1 VTAVDRALA
10 YRVFSQA
17 LEIAPHERSAF
28 LDRHYRAAP
37 ELQGV
42 VERLLQ
48 IASAE
53 GAATGILG
61 AQLFP
66 AAMDRTG
73 CQYGPFRLL
82 ERLGVGGM
90 GTVYRAERVNDV
102 PQVVAV
108 KILRDELTAASSS
121 RFLREARLL
130 ARLEHPSI
138 ARLID
143 VGVQDGEGWIAMEFV
158 RGKPITDFCAT
169 LSITARV
176 EILLA
181 VADAVATA
189 HRMLVVHRDI
199 KPSNVLVTDDGTPK
213 LIDFGIASA
222 LGPAGAGQEITA
234 DVRSL
239 FTPHYA
245 APEQVRGEA
254 VTVATDVF
262 GLGALAYRVLS
273 GCEPFDQA
281 ASVFSYM
288 LAVTQE
294 DVTAPSEAA
303 AGRSPGAVHR
313 LRGDLDSIL
322 MKALAREPAKRYAGV
337 HELQADLRAYLQGR
351 PVGARR
357 PSWSYRVRKFASRHA
372 IALGASTA
380 ILAALVA
387 AAGIYIAQEQR
398 IAQAQSAAARRGEFL
413 EGLLKSADPYNGK
426 RDITVAS
433 LLDKVSSQLDQHF
446 SAEPLTEASMLELVA
461 RTNMDLGR
469 YPEAHRANDR
479 ELDILRRHGVRGL
492 QLGRALTLQ
501 GELYRFESQWAQ
513 SAVALR
519 EAVAQLQGLG
529 AGADLCVALDNL
541 GVAQMQ
547 LQQLD
552 TAQSTFRRE
561 LALEKH
567 AGTALLAERMQADYS
582 MAALLGAELG
592 HYDQAERYDAQ
603 AWQLAQELLS
613 PDDPD
618 SIEMEDGYAVAL
630 RTTGHAAQAEPIF
643 RDALARSIRVLGP
656 QHHDTLVTSLG
667 LGNDLIDLHR
677 DTEAA
682 QLALRSANALDATL
696 GPDNWYA
703 LYAWQQYGLASC
715 NSGRGADGL
724 SALQRVDA
732 ARRRLLPAG
741 HRLIYSTEV
750 DIGLCLTRLRR
761 FAEAEP
767 ILLDA
772 ASGLEKSRGASYRR
786 TQEAYAALRDL
797 YTAANRPVDSRQW
810 AERLRTAEAGQGVK
824 AAPVRAPGQ
833 SSFRPTARLD

>member
-1 VTAVDRALA
+1 MTPVDRALA
-10 YRVFSQA
+10 YRVFSEA
-17 LEIAPHERSAF
+17 LEMAPDERRAF
-28 LDRHYRAAP
+28 LEERYGTDPA
-37 ELQGV
+37 LQAV

-48 IASAE
+48 IAGAE
-53 GAATGILG
+53 GAATGMLHT
-61 AQLFP
+61 QLTS
-66 AAMDRTG
+66 AARDRSG

-82 ERLGVGGM
+82 ERLGIGGM
-90 GTVYRAERVNDV
+90 GAVYRAERINDV
-102 PQVVAV
+102 PQIVAV
-108 KILRDELTAASSS
+108 KILRDELSAASSS

-143 VGVQDGEGWIAMEFV
+143 VGVEEGEGWIAMEFV
-158 RGKPITDFCAT
+158 RGKPITDFCRPLA
-169 LSITARV
+169 IAARV
-176 EILLA
+176 KILLA

-199 KPSNVLVTDDGTPK
+199 KPTNVLVTEDGTPK

-222 LGPAGAGQEITA
+222 LGPAAAGRELTA

-273 GCEPFDQA
+273 GCEPFA
-281 ASVFSYM
+281 HATSVLGYM

-294 DVTAPSEAA
+294 DVTAPSEVAA
-303 AGRSPGAVHR
+303 TINPSIARR

-322 MKALAREPAKRYAGV
+322 TKALAREPANRYTGV
-337 HELQADLRAYLQGR
+337 HELQADLRAYLGGL
-351 PVGARR
+351 PVKARR
-357 PSWSYRVRKFASRHA
+357 LSWTYRLGKLARRHP
-372 IALGASTA
+372 IALGAATA
-380 ILAALVA
+380 CAAALVA
-387 AAGIYIAQEQR
+387 AGGIYITQAQR

-413 EGLLKSADPYNGK
+413 EGLLQSADPYNGS

-433 LLDKVSSQLDQHF
+433 LLDRASSQMDQHF
-446 SAEPLTEASMLELVA
+446 GAEPLTEASMLELVA

-469 YPEAHRANDR
+469 YREGHLANDR
-479 ELDILRRHGVRGL
+479 QLDILRGHGVHGL
-492 QLGRALTLQ
+492 QLGRALMLRGQ
-501 GELYRFESQWAQ
+501 LYRFESQWAL
-513 SAVALR
+513 SAAALR
-519 EAVAQLQGLG
+519 EAVAQLQTPIG
-529 AGADLCVALDNL
+529 GADLCIALDNL

-552 TAQSTFRRE
+552 AAQSTFRRE
-561 LALEKH
+561 IAIEEHSGGALR
-567 AGTALLAERMQADYS
+567 AQRMQADYS

-592 HYDQAERYDAQ
+592 RYDEAERYAEE
-603 AWQLAQELLS
+603 AWQLARELLT
-613 PDDPD
+613 PDNPD
-618 SIEMEDGYAVAL
+618 WIEMEDGYAVAL
-630 RTTGHAAQAEPIF
+630 RNTRHPQQAEPLF

-656 QHHDTLVTSLG
+656 RHHDTLVTALG

-677 DTEAA
+677 DAEAA
-682 QLALRSANALDATL
+682 QFALGSARALDTTL
-696 GPDNWYA
+696 GSDNWYA
-703 LYAWQQYGLASC
+703 LYAWEQYGRASC
-715 NSGRGADGL
+715 NSGHGTDGL
-724 SALQRVDA
+724 SALQRVEA
-732 ARRRLLPAG
+732 ERRRLLPGA

-772 ASGLEKSRGASYRR
+772 ASGLEKSHGPAYRG

-797 YTAANRPVDSRQW
+797 YAAASKPDDSRLW
-810 AERLRTAEAGQGVK
+810 AARLR
-824 AAPVRAPGQ
+824 
-833 SSFRPTARLD
+833 

>member
-1 VTAVDRALA
+1 VTVADRALA
-10 YRVFSQA
+10 YRVFSEA
-17 LEIAPHERSAF
+17 MEIAPHERDAF
-28 LDRHYRAAP
+28 LNEHCQAAP
-37 ELQGV
+37 ALRAV

-48 IASAE
+48 IAGAE
-53 GAATGILG
+53 GVATGILG

-66 AAMDRTG
+66 AAKDRTG

-82 ERLGVGGM
+82 ERLGLGGM
-90 GTVYRAERVNDV
+90 GTVYRAERINDV
-102 PQVVAV
+102 PQIVAV
-108 KILRDELTAASSS
+108 KILRDELSAASSS

-143 VGVQDGEGWIAMEFV
+143 VGVEAGEGWIAMEFV
-158 RGKPITDFCAT
+158 RGKPITDFCST
-169 LSITARV
+169 LSIAARV

-189 HRMLVVHRDI
+189 HRLLVVHRDI
-199 KPSNVLVTDDGTPK
+199 KPSNVLVTEDGTPK

-234 DVRSL
+234 DVRTL

-273 GCEPFDQA
+273 GCEPFARA
-281 ASVFSYM
+281 ASVFGYM

-294 DVTAPSEAA
+294 DVTAASEAA
-303 AGRSPGAVHR
+303 ASTNPSVARR

-322 MKALAREPAKRYAGV
+322 TKALAREPTKRYAGV
-337 HELQADLRAYLQGR
+337 HELQADLRAYLEGR
-351 PVGARR
+351 PVEARR
-357 PSWSYRVRKFASRHA
+357 LSWAYRVGKFARRHT
-372 IALGASTA
+372 IALGAATA
-380 ILAALVA
+380 LVAALVA
-387 AAGIYIAQEQR
+387 GAGIYITQEQR

-413 EGLLKSADPYNGK
+413 EGLLKSADPYNGR

-433 LLDKVSSQLDQHF
+433 LLDRVSSQLDRHF

-469 YPEAHRANDR
+469 YPEGHRANDR
-479 ELDILRRHGVRGL
+479 ELDILRRQSVRGL
-492 QLGRALTLQ
+492 QLGRALTLRGQ
-501 GELYRFESQWAQ
+501 LYRFESQWAQ
-513 SAVALR
+513 SAAALR
-519 EAVAQLQGLG
+519 EAVAQLQGLSV
-529 AGADLCVALDNL
+529 GADLCVALDNL

-547 LQQLD
+547 LQQLG
-552 TAQSTFRRE
+552 TAESTFRRE
-561 LALEKH
+561 LAIEKR
-567 AGTALLAERMQADYS
+567 AGAALRAERMQADYS
-582 MAALLGAELG
+582 IAALLGAELG
-592 HYDQAERYDAQ
+592 HYDQAERYAQ
-603 AWQLAQELLS
+603 EAWQLAQELLS

-618 SIEMEDGYAVAL
+618 SLEMEDGYAVAL

-656 QHHDTLVTSLG
+656 NHHDTLVTALG
-667 LGNDLIDLHR
+667 LGNDLVDLHR
-677 DTEAA
+677 DAEAA
-682 QLALRSANALDATL
+682 QLALGSAHALDATL
-696 GPDNWYA
+696 GSDNWYA

-715 NSGRGADGL
+715 NSGNGAEGL
-724 SALQRVDA
+724 NALQRVDA
-732 ARRRLLPAG
+732 ERRRLLPAG

-767 ILLDA
+767 VLLDA
-772 ASGLEKSRGASYRR
+772 ASGLEKSRGAAYPR

-797 YTAANRPVDSRQW
+797 YSAANRPDDSRLW
-810 AERLRTAEAGQGVK
+810 AARLR
-824 AAPVRAPGQ
+824 
-833 SSFRPTARLD
+833 

>member
-1 VTAVDRALA
+1 VTVVDRALA
-10 YRVFSQA
+10 YRVFSEA
-17 LEIAPHERSAF
+17 LDIAPPERGAF
-28 LDRHYRAAP
+28 LQEHYRAAP
-37 ELQGV
+37 ALQAV

-48 IASAE
+48 IAGAE

-61 AQLFP
+61 AQLLP
-66 AAMDRTG
+66 AAKDRTG

-90 GTVYRAERVNDV
+90 GTVYRAERINDV

-108 KILRDELTAASSS
+108 KILRDELSAASSS

-143 VGVQDGEGWIAMEFV
+143 VGVEDGEGWIAMEFV
-158 RGKPITDFCAT
+158 RGKPITDFCRT
-169 LSITARV
+169 LPIAARV

-199 KPSNVLVTDDGTPK
+199 KPSNVLVTEDGTPK

-273 GCEPFDQA
+273 GCEPFAQA
-281 ASVFSYM
+281 ESVFGYM

-294 DVTAPSEAA
+294 DVACPSEAA
-303 AGRSPGAVHR
+303 ATTSPSAARR

-322 MKALAREPAKRYAGV
+322 TKALAREPAKRYAGV
-337 HELQADLRAYLQGR
+337 HELQADLRAYLEGR
-351 PVGARR
+351 PVEARR
-357 PSWSYRVRKFASRHA
+357 PSWTYRVGKFARRHT
-372 IALGASTA
+372 IALSASTA
-380 ILAALVA
+380 LLAALVA
-387 AAGIYIAQEQR
+387 AAAIYVTQEQR

-413 EGLLKSADPYNGK
+413 EGLLKSADPYNGR

-433 LLDKVSSQLDQHF
+433 LLDRVNSQLDRQF

-469 YPEAHRANDR
+469 FPEGHRANDR
-479 ELDILRRHGVRGL
+479 ELDILRSQGVRGP
-492 QLGRALTLQ
+492 QLGKALLLRGQ
-501 GELYRFESQWAQ
+501 LFRFESQWER
-513 SAVALR
+513 SAAALR
-519 EAVAQLQGLG
+519 EAVTQLQDSGDE
-529 AGADLCVALDNL
+529 ADLCAALDNL
-541 GVAQMQ
+541 GVAQAQ
-547 LQQLD
+547 SQQL
-552 TAQSTFRRE
+552 ALGESTFLRE
-561 LALEKH
+561 IAIEKRAGAALD
-567 AGTALLAERMQADYS
+567 AQRMQADYS
-582 MAALLGAELG
+582 MMGLLGPELG
-592 HYDQAERYDAQ
+592 HYDESERYAAE
-603 AWQLAQELLS
+603 AWQLAQKLLP
-613 PDDPD
+613 PDNPD
-618 SIEMEDGYAVAL
+618 WLEMEDGYAVAV
-630 RTTGHAAQAEPIF
+630 RDTGHPQQAEPIF

-656 QHHDTLVTSLG
+656 HHHDTLVTALG

-677 DTEAA
+677 DAEAA
-682 QLALRSANALDATL
+682 QLALDAGRTLDATL
-696 GPDNWYA
+696 GSDNWYGQV
-703 LYAWQQYGLASC
+703 AWEEYGLASC
-715 NSGRGADGL
+715 NSGNGTDGL
-724 SALQRVDA
+724 SALQRVEA
-732 ARRRLLPAG
+732 ERRRLLPAT

-761 FAEAEP
+761 FTEAEP

-772 ASGLEKSRGASYRR
+772 ASGLEKIRGADYRR
-786 TQEAYAALRDL
+786 TQQAYAALRDL
-797 YTAANRPVDSRQW
+797 YAAASKPDESRLW
-810 AERLRTAEAGQGVK
+810 AARLRIR
-824 AAPVRAPGQ
+824 AAPAPAPGR
-833 SSFRPTARLD
+833 SSFHPTVRLD

>member
-1 VTAVDRALA
+1 MDRALA
-10 YRVFSQA
+10 YHVFSEA
-17 LEIAPHERSAF
+17 MEIAPHERRAF
-28 LDRHYRAAP
+28 LDEHYRTAP
-37 ELQGV
+37 ALQEV

-48 IASAE
+48 IAGAE
-53 GAATGILG
+53 DAATGMLRT
-61 AQLFP
+61 QLAS
-66 AAMDRTG
+66 AARDRSG
-73 CQYGPFRLL
+73 CQYGAFRLL
-82 ERLGVGGM
+82 ERLGIGGM
-90 GTVYRAERVNDV
+90 GTVYRAERTNGV
-102 PQVVAV
+102 PQIVAV
-108 KILRDELTAASSS
+108 KILREELSAASSS

-130 ARLEHPSI
+130 ARLEHPAI

-143 VGVQDGEGWIAMEFV
+143 VGVEEGDGWIAMEFV
-158 RGKPITDFCAT
+158 RGKPITDFCRT
-169 LSITARV
+169 LAIAARV

-189 HRMLVVHRDI
+189 HGMLVVHRDI
-199 KPSNVLVTDDGTPK
+199 KPSNVLVTADGTPK

-222 LGPAGAGQEITA
+222 LGPAGEGQELTA

-273 GCEPFDQA
+273 GYEPFA
-281 ASVFSYM
+281 HATSVLGYM

-294 DVTAPSEAA
+294 DVTAPSEVAA
-303 AGRSPGAVHR
+303 TTSPRMARR

-322 MKALAREPAKRYAGV
+322 TKALAREPAKRYAGV
-337 HELQADLRAYLQGR
+337 HELQADLRAYLEGL
-351 PVGARR
+351 PVKARR
-357 PSWSYRVRKFASRHA
+357 LSWTYRLGKFAGRHA
-372 IALGASTA
+372 LALGAATA
-380 ILAALVA
+380 FAAALVA
-387 AAGIYIAQEQR
+387 AGGIYFTQEQR

-413 EGLLKSADPYNGK
+413 EGLLRSADPYNGR
-426 RDITVAS
+426 RDVTVAS
-433 LLDKVSSQLDQHF
+433 LLDRASSQMDQHF

-469 YPEAHRANDR
+469 YSEGHSANDR
-479 ELDILRRHGVRGL
+479 QLDILRRHGVRGL
-492 QLGRALTLQ
+492 QLGRALMLR

-513 SAVALR
+513 SAAALR
-519 EAVAQLQGLG
+519 EAVAQLQGLTN
-529 AGADLCVALDNL
+529 GADLCIALDNL

-552 TAQSTFRRE
+552 AAKSTFRRE
-561 LALEKH
+561 LAIEERSG
-567 AGTALLAERMQADYS
+567 AALRAQRMQADYS
-582 MAALLGAELG
+582 IAALLGAELG
-592 HYDQAERYDAQ
+592 HYDEAERYAEE
-603 AWQLAQELLS
+603 AWQLARELLA
-613 PDDPD
+613 PDNPD
-618 SIEMEDGYAVAL
+618 WLEMEDGYAVAL
-630 RTTGHAAQAEPIF
+630 RNTRHPAQAEPIF

-656 QHHDTLVTSLG
+656 HHHDTLVTALG

-677 DTEAA
+677 DAEAA
-682 QLALRSANALDATL
+682 QLALGSAHALDATL

-715 NSGRGADGL
+715 NSGHEADGL
-724 SALQRVDA
+724 SMLQRVETE
-732 ARRRLLPAG
+732 RRRLLPAT

-761 FAEAEP
+761 FTDAEP

-772 ASGLEKSRGASYRR
+772 ASGLEKSHGPGYRG

-797 YTAANRPVDSRQW
+797 YAAASKPDDSRLW
-810 AERLRTAEAGQGVK
+810 AERLR
-824 AAPVRAPGQ
+824 
-833 SSFRPTARLD
+833 

>member
-1 VTAVDRALA
+1 MTAVDRALA
-10 YRVFSQA
+10 YRVFSEA
-17 LEIAPHERSAF
+17 LELAPHERGAF
-28 LDRHYRAAP
+28 LDGHYRTAP
-37 ELQGV
+37 ELRAV

-48 IASAE
+48 IAGAE
-53 GAATGILG
+53 GIATGILG
-61 AQLFP
+61 SQLFP
-66 AAMDRTG
+66 APKDRTG

-82 ERLGVGGM
+82 ERLGMGGM
-90 GTVYRAERVNDV
+90 GTVYRAERINDV

-143 VGVQDGEGWIAMEFV
+143 VGVEGGEGWIAMEFV
-158 RGKPITDFCAT
+158 RGKPITDFCRA
-169 LSITARV
+169 LSIAARV

-199 KPSNVLVTDDGTPK
+199 KPSNVLVTEDGTPK

-234 DVRSL
+234 DVRTL

-273 GCEPFDQA
+273 GCEPFAQA
-281 ASVFSYM
+281 GSVFGYM

-294 DVTAPSEAA
+294 DVTPPSEAA
-303 AGRSPGAVHR
+303 ATTSPSTAR
-313 LRGDLDSIL
+313 RFRGDLDSIL
-322 MKALAREPAKRYAGV
+322 TKALAREPAKRYAGV
-337 HELQADLRAYLQGR
+337 HELQADLRAYLEGR
-351 PVGARR
+351 PVKARR
-357 PSWSYRVRKFASRHA
+357 LSWTYRVGKFGRRHA

-380 ILAALVA
+380 LVAALVA
-387 AAGIYIAQEQR
+387 AAAIYITQEQR

-433 LLDKVSSQLDQHF
+433 LLDRVSSQLDRHF

-469 YPEAHRANDR
+469 YPEGHRANDR
-479 ELDILRRHGVRGL
+479 ELDILHRQGVRGL
-492 QLGRALTLQ
+492 QLGRALTLRGQ
-501 GELYRFESQWAQ
+501 LYRFESQWAQ

-519 EAVAQLQGLG
+519 EAVAQMQGLTV
-529 AGADLCVALDNL
+529 GADLCIALDNL

-552 TAQSTFRRE
+552 TAESTFRRE
-561 LALEKH
+561 LALEKR
-567 AGTALLAERMQADYS
+567 AGAALRPERMQADYS
-582 MAALLGAELG
+582 MSALLGAELG
-592 HYDQAERYDAQ
+592 HYDQAERYAAE
-603 AWQLAQELLS
+603 AWQLAQALLS

-618 SIEMEDGYAVAL
+618 SLEMEDGYAVAL

-677 DTEAA
+677 DAEAA
-682 QLALRSANALDATL
+682 QLALGSAHALDATL

-715 NSGRGADGL
+715 NSGHGTDGL
-724 SALQRVDA
+724 SALQRVGA
-732 ARRRLLPAG
+732 ERRKLLPTG

-750 DIGLCLTRLRR
+750 DIGLCLTRLQR

-772 ASGLEKSRGASYRR
+772 ASGLEKSRGPGYRR

-797 YTAANRPVDSRQW
+797 YAAANRPDDSRLW
-810 AERLRTAEAGQGVK
+810 AARLR
-824 AAPVRAPGQ
+824 
-833 SSFRPTARLD
+833 